1 MLEYD
6 LHAELKSP
14 TCPSPFVFPSQ
25 LAEAIYNLWQDQM
38 VPDFVD
44 HYGSQ
49 FDLMDSAA

>member
-6 LHAELKSP
+6 LDVELKSP

-25 LAEAIYNLWQDQM
+25 LAEAIYRLWRDQM

-44 HYGSQ
+44 YYGSL